1 MLRADCEL
9 IIACVSDVLVEA
21 ARDCESEGER
31 VGTALTD
38 TTRSVAEEAEM
49 LSKEANAEDDN
60 NDEVAVRVSGEQM
73 RKYGM
78 LT

>member
-21 ARDCESEGER
+21 AKDWESEGER

-38 TTRSVAEEAEM
+38 TARSVAEEAEI
-49 LSKEANAEDDN
+49 LSKEAKIEDDN
-60 NDEVAVRVSGEQM
+60 SDEVAVRVSGE
-73 RKYGM
+73 
-78 LT
+78 